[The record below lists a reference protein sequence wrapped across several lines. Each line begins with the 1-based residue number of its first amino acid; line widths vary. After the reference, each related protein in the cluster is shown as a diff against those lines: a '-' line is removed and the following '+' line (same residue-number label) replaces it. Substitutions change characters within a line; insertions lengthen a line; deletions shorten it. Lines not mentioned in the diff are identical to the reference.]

1 MEQTPLRIIFV
12 NIGQMFYCLSLL
24 AIAGIE
30 WKFHLDFGLP
40 PWLAMAMGVLLAGV
54 ALCLLVWNAIDGFRK
69 LHGGKHWLPVGLL
82 AVMYLSVT
90 ILAAH
95 AFPSIVLRR

>member
-1 MEQTPLRIIFV
+1 MEQTPLRILFL

-30 WKFHLDFGLP
+30 WKFHLDLGLP
-40 PWLAMAMGVLLAGV
+40 RWLAVATGCLLAGV
-54 ALCLLVWNAIDGFRK
+54 ALCLMVWNALDGFRK
-69 LHGGKHWLPVGLL
+69 LSVGRHWLPTALL

-90 ILAAH
+90 ILAVH